1 MKQISII
8 IASFLFSLLFFEKYI
23 GLNLSIFS
31 IITIVFLGVY
41 NPIKFKDKTV
51 LLFTLA
57 YLLTAVFVFV
67 QHSYLSI
74 IANCVAFFTLVGKVS
89 QSNTSIYVNWLNG
102 LYTTIAGF
110 FHRNIQVDE
119 DKTKVKWNK
128 DIDVLHWT
136 KLIGIPL
143 FFVIMFVLLY
153 KNGNPVFNDLISKID
168 FSFINV
174 KWVLFSVLGY
184 YLFSNISKPIRVEP
198 ATSTDLNVKN
208 ELLKSDDFSEEK
220 LQKEKQLGTTLI
232 GLLNLLIVFYIVTDI
247 SYLMTNQTV
256 KASVFSSQV
265 HSGINTLIA
274 SIIIAIIIIL
284 YVFRGNLNFYKEN
297 KVLKYLTYTWIILN
311 ALLIVLIAI
320 KNHNYITAF
329 GLTYKR
335 IGVHVYILLAF
346 IGLITTFIKVLSIK
360 NMAFLFR
367 RNTQIA
373 FIALIGFSSINWDCA
388 ITSYNLNHAKSFDLD
403 YLIGLSENNALLL
416 KKYSQKAEL
425 SPNHYNRID
434 KKYATYLQLTEER
447 SWQEKAYADF
457 YLTENDK
464 SL

>member
-1 MKQISII
+1 MKQISVI

-41 NPIKFKDKTV
+41 NPVKFKDKTV

-74 IANCVAFFTLVGKVS
+74 IANCVAFFTLVGRVS

-174 KWVLFSVLGY
+174 QWVLFSVLGY

-265 HSGINTLIA
+265 HSGINTLIS

-335 IGVHVYILLAF
+335 IGVHIYILLAF

-373 FIALIGFSSINWDCA
+373 FIALIGFSSINWDHA

-425 SPNHYNRID
+425 SSNYYNRID
-434 KKYATYLQLTEER
+434 KKYATYLQRTEER